1 LLPNSKPKENSE
13 LAPRIAMVAGEASG
27 DLLASLLIKGILAR
41 WPQAHIY
48 GIGGESM
55 CALGFKALWPAHK
68 LSVRGYFE
76 VLLHLKEIL
85 GIRNALRK
93 ELLANPPDLFIG
105 VDAPDFNLNLEQSL
119 KAEGVPCLHFV
130 CPSIWAWRANRALKL
145 AKSVDHVLCIFPFEP
160 AILAQYEIGATYVGH
175 PLAQVVPF
183 VPDRLT
189 ARSLLRLDPCAKVV
203 VLMPGSR
210 ASEVEQMTERF
221 LRAALI
227 MQKSLPNLCFL
238 LPVVPHLEQY
248 VDRLC
253 ERIPVANLK
262 VLKGMSHEALTACDA
277 VLVASGTATLEAALF
292 KRPMVIGYH
301 VNWLSYLLIWPQR
314 ILPWIGLPNIL
325 AGKEIVPELL
335 QAQATP
341 IALAAEVL
349 KLLGDQVALDALMQ
363 TFNEQLN
370 RDTPAIATKVIE
382 DLMGQAKGE

>member
-1 LLPNSKPKENSE
+1 
-13 LAPRIAMVAGEASG
+13 
-27 DLLASLLIKGILAR
+27 
-41 WPQAHIY
+41 
-48 GIGGESM
+48 
-55 CALGFKALWPAHK
+55 
-68 LSVRGYFE
+68 
-76 VLLHLKEIL
+76 
-85 GIRNALRK
+85 
-93 ELLANPPDLFIG
+93 
-105 VDAPDFNLNLEQSL
+105 
-119 KAEGVPCLHFV
+119 
-130 CPSIWAWRANRALKL
+130 
-145 AKSVDHVLCIFPFEP
+145 
-160 AILAQYEIGATYVGH
+160 
-175 PLAQVVPF
+175 
-183 VPDRLT
+183 
-189 ARSLLRLDPCAKVV
+189 
-203 VLMPGSR
+203 
-210 ASEVEQMTERF
+210 MTERF

-363 TFNEQLN
+363 TFNEMHQQLN